1 MVSGNL
7 TVDPKEINN
16 HFRDFYKSE
25 NTENREAQSNVLDRL
40 QFHTLSDD
48 EKAKLDSPL
57 TIADLC
63 EAIGDINKAPDRFPI
78 EFYKTF
84 KKQLVKPL
92 LDMFEESFVK
102 GTHSL
107 RLAMKQAT
115 NRMLIL
121 QTHSLH
127 GM

>member
-1 MVSGNL
+1 M
-7 TVDPKEINN
+7 
-16 HFRDFYKSE
+16 
-25 NTENREAQSNVLDRL
+25 
-40 QFHTLSDD
+40 
-48 EKAKLDSPL
+48 

-63 EAIGDINKAPDRFPI
+63 EAIGNINSGKAPGPDGFPI

-121 QTHSLH
+121 QTN
-127 GM
+127 